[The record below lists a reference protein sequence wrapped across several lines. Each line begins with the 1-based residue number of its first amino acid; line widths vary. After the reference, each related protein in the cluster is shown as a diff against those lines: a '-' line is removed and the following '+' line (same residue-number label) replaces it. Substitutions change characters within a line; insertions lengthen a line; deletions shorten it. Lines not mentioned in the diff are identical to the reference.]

1 MSIHKINQKSLPIIF
16 VGAGLPQ
23 ILALAGEAKS
33 YAERL
38 FKYPMI
44 GALSPVDARLAI
56 INPARNEGVQY
67 TEEAVAKILQT
78 TERYPYF
85 LQQWAHDAWNAS
97 QGPAIQ
103 VSDVT
108 KATDIALR
116 SLDES
121 FFKVRFD
128 RCTPSERRYMRSL
141 AELGPG
147 SHRSGDIAEMQR
159 VKTTSVAP
167 VRSSLIRKGMIYS
180 PAHGDTAFTVPMFDA
195 YMRRVMPT
203 TS

>member
-1 MSIHKINQKSLPIIF
+1 
-16 VGAGLPQ
+16 
-23 ILALAGEAKS
+23 
-33 YAERL
+33 
-38 FKYPMI
+38 MI
-44 GALSPVDARLAI
+44 GALTPTDARLAI
-56 INPARNEGVQY
+56 INPAKNEGVKY
-67 TEEAVAKILQT
+67 AEDAIAKILQT

-97 QGPAIQ
+97 QGPTIQ
-103 VSDVT
+103 ASDVT
-108 KATDIALR
+108 RATEIALR

-141 AELGPG
+141 ADLGPG
-147 SHRSGDIAEMQR
+147 SHRSGDIAERQG

-203 TS
+203 TTK